1 MRRPARSGTTVAA
14 FLLALTLAVSACSG
28 GDDTTEPPAATG
40 GTATSPGDDSP
51 APLAT
56 RATVGKITGKLPRP
70 ARNKL
75 KDSVTAV
82 VDGWLD
88 AAYVGGDYPR
98 SDFHD
103 AFPGF
108 TPGARDDARHDRALM
123 SNQSIGKRIDSVTAT
138 RRRLRID
145 ALVVHRRP
153 VGVTARF
160 ILGFRTSG
168 DLARAFEV
176 RGRLFLTRSGGWRV
190 FGYDAN
196 VGATQGGKR

>member
-1 MRRPARSGTTVAA
+1 MTRPARSGPTVAA
-14 FLLALTLAVSACSG
+14 FLLALTLVVSGCSG
-28 GDDTTEPPAATG
+28 GDDTTGRPVATG
-40 GTATSPGDDSP
+40 GTAASGGDGP

-56 RATVGKITGKLPRP
+56 RATLGKITGKLPKP
-70 ARNKL
+70 ARQKL
-75 KDSVTAV
+75 KESVTAV

-108 TPGARDDARHDRALM
+108 TSGAKDDAHRDRALM
-123 SNQSIGKRIDSVTAT
+123 SNQSIGKRIDEVSAT

-153 VGVTARF
+153 AGVTARF

-168 DLARAFEV
+168 DLERTFEV
-176 RGRLFLTRSGGWRV
+176 RGRLFLIRNGGWRV
-190 FGYDAN
+190 FGYD
-196 VGATQGGKR
+196 VSKGVTQGGKR